1 MRCSNDFDTEQF
13 QQALET
19 LTADIRALASGCQGN
34 TLAILALLRS
44 LEAIHQEI
52 RDTLFL
58 NSLPDNR
65 QDLYALLRDIETA
78 GGWPH
83 IPRMRL
89 RSLLVN
95 LASEIANADKSDE
108 SISSPASSQ
117 LPPAEP

>member
-1 MRCSNDFDTEQF
+1 MRCSNDFDAEQF
-13 QQALET
+13 QQALEA
-19 LTADIRALASGCQGN
+19 LTADIRALASRCQGN

-44 LEAIHQEI
+44 LEGIHQQI

-65 QDLYALLRDIETA
+65 QDLYTLLRDIETA

-95 LASEIANADKSDE
+95 LAPEIANTDNSYE
-108 SISSPASSQ
+108 SISSPTSSQ
-117 LPPAEP
+117 QPPAEP